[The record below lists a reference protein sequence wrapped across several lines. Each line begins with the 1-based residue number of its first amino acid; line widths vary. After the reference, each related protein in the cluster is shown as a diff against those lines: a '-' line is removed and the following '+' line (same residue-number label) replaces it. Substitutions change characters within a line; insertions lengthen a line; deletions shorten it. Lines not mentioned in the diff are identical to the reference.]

1 MVFEMEV
8 SLVIGIIEVAKF
20 KNMILIIL
28 LKCLTFFHQ
37 GNEGAKKST
46 KL

>member
-8 SLVIGIIEVAKF
+8 SLAIGIIEVAKF
-20 KNMILIIL
+20 KNMIIIL